1 VSLSGSVE
9 DLPLLEILQVVSFC
23 QKTGHLTVRAP
34 NGEAGVVFDSG
45 RVVSGYAWDVA
56 PLPPLDPPK
65 GSARESIV
73 RERIAAILE
82 KLVRLRDG
90 EFAFNLTQEVPVTLA
105 GRDLSEEMLPYGINP
120 EELMLDLAKKLDE
133 DRRDAAAALEASFV
147 TPPLD
152 TAAPAQ
158 QAGAIPESAAT
169 TVAYPA
175 LELGPAPTP
184 EDDGDLLLEELALEE
199 PAAEEPRAE
208 PPAVQEPPPE
218 PREVKTAAAAAP
230 AAGQTVLIV
239 DDEPEVLRVVVE
251 RLAAAGYA
259 VVQAAGLLEARTQ
272 MAKLSARKQPFLLVA
287 DVGLPSEAGSSFR
300 GGLDVARYASGLK
313 PPPPVLLMSETIDEK
328 LRSRSKRSG
337 ASLLSFKPGLSKLDP
352 LQYEADLRAF
362 GDKLARDLMPRLA
375 GKRDTRQARDRS
387 APAPDAGS
395 AAREALVQAAIADL
409 GEQPD
414 PDMVAFLLLR
424 TARAFFPRV
433 VLLLVR
439 DERLRGLAGFGP
451 VASGSSLDIM
461 ARELQVPLTTP
472 SPFSEA
478 VAFGRVW
485 YGPLPGDGPLHALV
499 DRLGRFQTAE
509 AAVVPVRAHH
519 ETLAVLYGDAP
530 EGGRLPDLVP
540 LYYFA
545 EAAGR
550 ALDGA
555 LVARRS
561 PTAASC

>member
-34 NGEAGVVFDSG
+34 EGEAGVVFDSG
-45 RVVSGYAWDVA
+45 RVVSGYAWDVP
-56 PLPPLDPPK
+56 PLPPLDPPQ
-65 GSARESIV
+65 GGARDSVV
-73 RERIAAILE
+73 RARIASILE
-82 KLVRLRDG
+82 RLVRLRDG
-90 EFAFNLTQEVPVTLA
+90 DFAFNLTQQVPLTLA
-105 GRDLSEEMLPYGINP
+105 GRNLSEEMLPYGINP
-120 EELMLDLAKKLDE
+120 EEMVLDLAKKLDE

-147 TPPLD
+147 TPPLETAPAAAETSPAPD
-152 TAAPAQ
+152 RAPAEAAPAV
-158 QAGAIPESAAT
+158 ELDAAPS
-169 TVAYPA
+169 PA
-175 LELGPAPTP
+175 EA
-184 EDDGDLLLEELALEE
+184 DSDLTLEELLVEEPPVEEPPLEELQLEE
-199 PAAEEPRAE
+199 PPLEK
-208 PPAVQEPPPE
+208 PAQP
-218 PREVKTAAAAAP
+218 AAAASGP
-230 AAGQTVLIV
+230 TVLVV

-251 RLAAAGYA
+251 RLAAAGF
-259 VVQAAGLLEARTQ
+259 VVSQASDLSEARRE
-272 MAKLSARKQPFLLVA
+272 MAKLASRKQPFFLVA

-328 LRSRSKRSG
+328 LRARAKRAG
-337 ASLLSFKPGLSKLDP
+337 ASLLAFKPGLSKLDP

-362 GDKLARDLMPRLA
+362 GDKLTRDLMPRLE
-375 GKRDTRQARDRS
+375 GRRDTRLTRDRTPPPS
-387 APAPDAGS
+387 DAGS
-395 AAREALVQAAIADL
+395 AAREALVRATIADL

-451 VASGSSLDIM
+451 VTNGSSLDIM
-461 ARELQVPLTTP
+461 ARELSVPLTPP

-485 YGPLPGDGPLHALV
+485 YGPLPDEGPLHALV
-499 DRLGRFQTAE
+499 ERLGRFHTAE

-550 ALDGA
+550 ALDSS
-555 LVARRS
+555 LIARRS
-561 PTAASC
+561 HTALSC

>member
-34 NGEAGVVFDSG
+34 HGEAGVVFDSG
-45 RVVSGYAWDVA
+45 RVVSGYAWDVPPLA
-56 PLPPLDPPK
+56 PLEPPK
-65 GSARESIV
+65 GGARESVV
-73 RERIAAILE
+73 RERIALILE

-90 EFAFNLTQEVPVTLA
+90 EFAFNLTQEVPITLA

-147 TPPLD
+147 TPPLETAPSPAD
-152 TAAPAQ
+152 AAAAEASAPTTAA
-158 QAGAIPESAAT
+158 
-169 TVAYPA
+169 YPTLE
-175 LELGPAPTP
+175 LELGPELKPAPRAQ
-184 EDDGDLLLEELALEE
+184 DDDELLLEELALEE
-199 PAAEEPRAE
+199 APAAAPKVEDA
-208 PPAVQEPPPE
+208 PE
-218 PREVKTAAAAAP
+218 AQKAAATAAAT
-230 AAGQTVLIV
+230 GSTVLLV

-251 RLAAAGYA
+251 RLAAAGYDVA
-259 VVQAAGLLEARTQ
+259 QASGLFEARAQ
-272 MAKLSARKQPFLLVA
+272 MAKLALRRQPFLLVA

-328 LRSRSKRSG
+328 LRLRAKRTG
-337 ASLLSFKPGLSKLDP
+337 ASLLAFKPGLSKLDP

-362 GDKLARDLMPRLA
+362 GDKLARDLVPRLE
-375 GKRDTRQARDRS
+375 GRRDTRQARDRS
-387 APAPDAGS
+387 APAADAGA
-395 AAREALVQAAIADL
+395 AAREALVRAATADL

-461 ARELQVPLTTP
+461 ARELQVPLTP
-472 SPFSEA
+472 SSPFSEA

-485 YGPLPGDGPLHALV
+485 YGPLPEQGPLHALV
-499 DRLGRFQTAE
+499 EQLGRFQTAE

-561 PTAASC
+561 PTALSC